1 MKRVRL
7 LGFTTF
13 TVLAVARISFAGSL
27 YTWTQ
32 VVQRG
37 MPDFNDTFV
46 TRVSVATEPLHL
58 SFRSGMH
65 VAFVFVKYGEQNYAA
80 YHDRETADVVGIA
93 RVDWDPA
100 RPQGL
105 RYFEF
110 YVDTGLLKGLPL
122 SGQFLHVTEEHRIF
136 AAVCRI
142 AALSR
147 EARRHRDCPMRV

>member
-1 MKRVRL
+1 MKRGRL
-7 LGFTTF
+7 LGFAAL
-13 TVLAVARISFAGSL
+13 TVLGVARIGLAESL
-27 YTWTQ
+27 YTWAQ

-46 TRVSVATEPLHL
+46 TRVSVATAPLHL
-58 SFRSGMH
+58 SFRSGMT
-65 VAFVFVKYGEQNYAA
+65 VAFVFVKYGEQNYAV

-110 YVDTGLLKGLPL
+110 YVDTGLLKGIPL
-122 SGQFLHVTEEHRIF
+122 SGQFRYVAEEHRIF

-147 EARRHRDCPMRV
+147 EARRHRDCPTGV